1 MLGPVEVV
9 AVQPFFPPKV
19 QRLISD
25 SEADLMINGCLRSI
39 GKLSIYR
46 QRIHDA
52 HENRVE

>member
-25 SEADLMINGCLRSI
+25 SEADLMINVIDWQAVHIQAANPR
-39 GKLSIYR
+39 R
-46 QRIHDA
+46 T
-52 HENRVE
+52 